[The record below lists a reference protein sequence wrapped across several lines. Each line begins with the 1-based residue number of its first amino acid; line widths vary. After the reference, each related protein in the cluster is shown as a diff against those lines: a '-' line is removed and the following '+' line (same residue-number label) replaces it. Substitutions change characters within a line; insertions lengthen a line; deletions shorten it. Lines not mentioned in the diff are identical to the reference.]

1 MPKSKNGGT
10 RDKWKKPVRS
20 DQIYSNNSAMNPII
34 TAITASQ
41 VKKDITP
48 FKVGDGVR
56 VHTKVREGDKE
67 RVQVYAGIV
76 IARKGH
82 GIHESFTVRRISYG
96 EGVERVFPVNSPNID
111 KVEVE
116 RESEV
121 MKARLYYL
129 RGRTGKAAVAV
140 KVKDRSAEIHAK
152 NIAEKAAT
160 AAAATAA
167 ATPAPA
173 VTPAPAAATPAPAA
187 S

>member
-1 MPKSKNGGT
+1 
-10 RDKWKKPVRS
+10 
-20 DQIYSNNSAMNPII
+20 MNPII
-34 TAITASQ
+34 KEITDVQ

-76 IARKGH
+76 IARKGS

-111 KVEVE
+111 KIEVE
-116 RESEV
+116 RESEP
-121 MKARLYYL
+121 MRARLYYL
-129 RGRTGKAAVAV
+129 RNRQGKAAVQV
-140 KVKDRSAEIHAK
+140 KERRFEESAS
-152 NIAEKAAT
+152 
-160 AAAATAA
+160 
-167 ATPAPA
+167 
-173 VTPAPAAATPAPAA
+173 A

>member
-1 MPKSKNGGT
+1 MH
-10 RDKWKKPVRS
+10 
-20 DQIYSNNSAMNPII
+20 PII
-34 TAITASQ
+34 SQITAAQ

-167 ATPAPA
+167 AAPAP
-173 VTPAPAAATPAPAA
+173 AATPAPAA